1 MATERGMA
9 HTPAKVSAQ
18 DNGKGIMQEYT
29 LIQFDMPIP
38 DDITLRFAKA
48 MRGLAHDSNVVLG
61 KPIGCPIAKPSGE
74 PYGDAT
80 YHAQAYR
87 AIAARKAG
95 AAWTKAFPELDLFSV
110 KYVQKKTRLV
120 LNRRASSK

>member
-1 MATERGMA
+1 M
-9 HTPAKVSAQ
+9 S
-18 DNGKGIMQEYT
+18 EYR

-48 MRGLAHDSNVVLG
+48 LRALSHDSAVVLN
-61 KPIGCPIAKPSGE
+61 KPLGCPIDKPNGE

-87 AIAARKAG
+87 ACSARKAG
-95 AAWTKAFPELDLFSV
+95 APWTKNYPELDLFDV
-110 KYVQKKTRLV
+110 RYVQKKTRVV
-120 LNRRASSK
+120 LTSRPVVPAKQAK